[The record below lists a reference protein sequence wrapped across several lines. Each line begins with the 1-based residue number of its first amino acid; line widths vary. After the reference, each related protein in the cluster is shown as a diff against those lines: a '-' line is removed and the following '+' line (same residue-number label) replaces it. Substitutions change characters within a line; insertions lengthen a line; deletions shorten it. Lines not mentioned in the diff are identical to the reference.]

1 MVVSSGRTT
10 ALDHLEFDHYMNRT
24 SGELQLKES
33 SPNQPTIEEYPQAK
47 SLDLQ
52 RNFKAFKHLL
62 IRWIVSCHIAFF

>member
-1 MVVSSGRTT
+1 MIPLRRSTSIAT

-24 SGELQLKES
+24 SGELQLKEP

-52 RNFKAFKHLL
+52 RNFEAFKHLL
-62 IRWIVSCHIAFF
+62 I